1 MKFIA
6 YDTFLE

>member
-6 YDTFLE
+6 GR